1 MEGTLK
7 AARPSRIQPTEPCS
21 DHWPALGGLNQ
32 FEHRFQ
38 PAVWELLLVSTPAAE
53 GSSAAGA
60 SLKMAAPPGGAR
72 ARPRRHRPTA
82 GARGGRRRA
91 GGVPLATARGW
102 RGGGGRRRHLFLFIV
117 PQIADLGRG
126 TAPRRAAARSAQ
138 LSVISGLFC
147 WVGRLGATGPGLC
160 QVRDFS
166 TSYVGLF
173 PVAFRSRVS

>member
-21 DHWPALGGLNQ
+21 GHWPGLISLSIASSLRSGS
-32 FEHRFQ
+32 FWFQ
-38 PAVWELLLVSTPAAE
+38 PPPLRVRPWL
-53 GSSAAGA
+53 GSAR
-60 SLKMAAPPGGAR
+60 KWRRRQVAPAR
-72 ARPRRHRPTA
+72 APVANGQRPGH
-82 GARGGRRRA
+82 A

-102 RGGGGRRRHLFLFIV
+102 RGGGGRRRHVFLFIV

-126 TAPRRAAARSAQ
+126 TAPRRAAARSAR

>member
-21 DHWPALGGLNQ
+21 GHWPGLISLSIASSLRSGS
-32 FEHRFQ
+32 FWFQ
-38 PAVWELLLVSTPAAE
+38 PPPLRVRPRL
-53 GSSAAGA
+53 GSAR
-60 SLKMAAPPGGAR
+60 KWRRRQVAPAR
-72 ARPRRHRPTA
+72 APVANGQRPGH
-82 GARGGRRRA
+82 A

-102 RGGGGRRRHLFLFIV
+102 RGGGGRRRHVFLFIV

-126 TAPRRAAARSAQ
+126 TAPRRAAAPSAR